1 MNKISTQIH
10 CIQIEM
16 NKNSKCFEEIIKN
29 QLMQVYGLKK
39 KWFNI
44 DKNFDQLDLK
54 SWNELSLKNLI

>member
-1 MNKISTQIH
+1 
-10 CIQIEM
+10 
-16 NKNSKCFEEIIKN
+16 
-29 QLMQVYGLKK
+29 MQVYGLKK